1 MTGFSMLLLA
11 IFAGRIWSIGLPIWD
26 MLGRSFGSAVKRAV
40 ALLSVVWMTG
50 VLAAQIHGG
59 TAILMLIGLPHYAA
73 IAFILTLI
81 FGASR
86 INLGFAARIF
96 SLCLLGSSMVL
107 VFALFHFGGASI
119 YINAIPRFVSDM
131 HFISP
136 QEFFVTVVGVGFLVV
151 TGADYQQFVIAA
163 RSRTDAVVGCGIAGV
178 FLLLAGAL
186 PASTVIAARDA
197 GILTTVADD
206 KQIIPFLLSH
216 ISARISPY
224 WGIALLLGLLS
235 AALGSGAAIVRAMT
249 SALASSISGS
259 GEIRRFPLSAAII
272 LLGGIVAARGQGI
285 VDTMVELNI
294 VYIASVAPIF
304 VFLLLG
310 VAVSASGAQKA
321 IAAGFATSVFLYVAK
336 WLGLVAGSVELFSLC
351 IGIAVSV
358 LVLEIC
364 RRMAAP
370 AF

>member
-1 MTGFSMLLLA
+1 VTGFSMLLLA

-272 LLGGIVAARGQGI
+272 LLG
-285 VDTMVELNI
+285 LNI